1 MSTFRQNIISNIVT
15 VLQEIS
21 QLKSVTAE
29 EIVITDLDTVPMPC
43 AFVVVSSESR
53 VETGT
58 IGYESWD
65 WSINVE
71 VWARTDLEVLLEL
84 IHKKLYEDP
93 LRGGYATNTH
103 RIGSDIFTI
112 ESDKQLNGLMI
123 NFQIHYRHPWGNP

>member
-1 MSTFRQNIISNIVT
+1 MTVRQNIIANIVT
-15 VLQEIS
+15 ELQEVS

-29 EIVITDLDTVPMPC
+29 EVVITDLDTVPMPC
-43 AFVVVSSESR
+43 AFVVAGGESR

-71 VWARTDLEVLLEL
+71 VWAKTDLEVLLGI
-84 IHKKLYEDP
+84 IHQKMYEQP
-93 LRGGYATNTH
+93 LRGGYAINTV
-103 RIGSDIFTI
+103 RVGADIFTI

-123 NFQIHYRHPWGNP
+123 NFLVRYRHPWGNP